1 MGTFHD
7 DKGELHGIT
16 VVVDTK
22 GSKVFIGRC
31 DTMNDQGIIL
41 LDADEHEDGTD
52 GKSKEDYIKKAAKF
66 GTWKKHDHVVV
77 SQDEIASVK
86 PLGELA
92 AE

>member
-22 GSKVFIGRC
+22 GSKVYIGRC
-31 DTMNDQGIIL
+31 DIMNDEGIVL
-41 LDADEHEDGTD
+41 LDVDEHEDGANGT
-52 GKSKEDYIKKAAKF
+52 SKEDYIKKAAKF
-66 GTWKKHDHVVV
+66 GAWKKHDRMVVG
-77 SQDEIASVK
+77 QAEIAFVK

-92 AE
+92 